1 MTKPGWRT
9 VLLRE
14 DFVKAVERVKSE
26 REAGSR
32 RRIALGA
39 FIEELVWQVLEGQET
54 LRKYGPFI
62 EKVAIDSDTIVLRD
76 NKLGRIVECVVKE
89 GELYCLHCQSLNCV
103 HIGYSWAIPEVYKTM
118 NLRGKKMPEIKKT

>member
-9 VLLRE
+9 VLLKE
-14 DFVKAVERVKSE
+14 EFVKVVERVKSD
-26 REAGSR
+26 REASSR

-39 FIEELVWQVLEGQET
+39 FIEEMVWQVIEGQET

-62 EKVAIDSDTIVLRD
+62 EKIALDSNTIVLRD
-76 NKLGRIVECVVKE
+76 NRLGRIVECVVKE

-103 HIGYSWAIPEVYKTM
+103 HIGYSWAIPEVYKMM
-118 NLRGKKMPEIKKT
+118 NLRGKKMPEIE